1 MQIGKIL
8 ATEKVPT
15 TVDEFFFWTNKE
27 LIIKPFDVV
36 KVKHIKDSV
45 TFGVVEEISHLTD
58 SSSFLAGY
66 ISSDFGDVEAESY
79 TQRIGMN

>member
-1 MQIGKIL
+1 MKQIGKII

-15 TVDEFFFWTNKE
+15 TVDEFFFWTDKE

-36 KVKHIKDSV
+36 KVNHIKSSI

-58 SSSFLAGY
+58 NSSFLAGY
-66 ISSDFGDVEAESY
+66 ISSDFGDVNY
-79 TQRIGMN
+79 Q